1 MDYNLIRITD
11 STVLSDA
18 GICYYDPIEEVI
30 KEIGSGYMMGTNPA
44 SPVIHK
50 LMLVIK
56 NGSIKKVNIKIVKSE
71 ELESLFDIKILP
83 GVSAPGIS
91 SFSEIDAFNNLEIS
105 EGLQP
110 YSLIPFHVYI
120 KTKGPINALL
130 NAPLELTYEF

>member
-1 MDYNLIRITD
+1 MDYNLINITD

-30 KEIGSGYMMGTNPA
+30 KEIGSGYMMGTNPK

-56 NGSIKKVNIKIVKSE
+56 NGQISKVKVRAIRNND
-71 ELESLFDIKILP
+71 LEALFDVKILP
-83 GVSAPGIS
+83 GTSSPGLS
-91 SFSEIDAFNNLEIS
+91 SFDEVDSYNSLEIT

-110 YSLIPFHVYI
+110 HSLIPFHVYI
-120 KTKGPINALL
+120 KPKGPINALL
-130 NAPLELTYEF
+130 NMPLELTYEF

>member
-18 GICYYDPIEEVI
+18 GICYYDQIEEVI
-30 KEIGSGYMMGTNPA
+30 KEIGSGYMMGTSST

-56 NGSIKKVNIKIVKSE
+56 NGSIKKVNVKVAKNR

-83 GVSAPGIS
+83 GVSAPGLS
-91 SFSEIDAFNNLEIS
+91 AFADVDSFNSLEIT

-110 YSLIPFHVYI
+110 HSLIPFHVYI
-120 KTKGPINALL
+120 KTKGPINALVS
-130 NAPLELTYEF
+130 APLELTYEF